1 MNYFYYFHVEMWS
14 EIYWYIFKLTFVK
27 YIFKSSFVDSNFFI
41 LPTALCL
48 LTSNNWGVIKEPW
61 GHYGGEEHM
70 FLNSLN
76 TSSVRQVK
84 IRVKE
89 GRSWNKKKKKKV
101 EHHLIDHHHRLL
113 RFYTGI
119 IRSTG
124 TILFNPS
131 LYTIHRNK
139 WVQFMAIYFAL
150 HNFHIFF
157 FLQPIA
163 KGNCD

>member
-1 MNYFYYFHVEMWS
+1 MQNPPM
-14 EIYWYIFKLTFVK
+14 
-27 YIFKSSFVDSNFFI
+27 
-41 LPTALCL
+41 CL

-119 IRSTG
+119 IRTVRYNLNLSWNSVG
-124 TILFNPS
+124 NSAWNQSISAWSACQEEAARISLLEYSQLGDILWPKQK
-131 LYTIHRNK
+131 IVH
-139 WVQFMAIYFAL
+139 
-150 HNFHIFF
+150 FF
-157 FLQPIA
+157 GKSIRTVSSQLLSYPT
-163 KGNCD
+163 